1 MTLRLQQIMHSL
13 LACRMLLRLRGYGK
27 RTIRGPGFTNFD
39 SQMTMADSKI
49 AFNPLV
55 NLASSDIDSD
65 SHEYPIGDRPSS
77 FSVA

>member
-1 MTLRLQQIMHSL
+1 MASAPYVDPVSPIST
-13 LACRMLLRLRGYGK
+13 
-27 RTIRGPGFTNFD
+27 
-39 SQMTMADSKI
+39 QMTMADSKI